1 MEAWRSLEN
10 IEKVDACMVKL
21 EGFEGP
27 LDLLLHL
34 IKKNELDICDIP
46 VALITEQYLEYLNM
60 MKELNLEIVGDYLII
75 AAELGH
81 IKSKMLLP
89 EPPIEEEEE
98 DPRASLVRRLLEYQ
112 KFKDAASELSSFE
125 TLEKDVFIR
134 TPGEDEV
141 DQDSP
146 LFKVDLWSLID
157 SLREIYA
164 RRSFNWSEGILFELD
179 NVTVEQR
186 GDEIRL
192 ILKTRGSLNFEE
204 LFGESISKSEIIVT
218 FLAILELMRTQM
230 IGAFQELPYSQI
242 KLIYI
247 GDDRSWTESH

>member
-1 MEAWRSLEN
+1 MEN

-34 IKKNELDICDIP
+34 IKRNELDIYDIP

-186 GDEIRL
+186 VEEIRL

-218 FLAILELMRTQM
+218 FLAILELMRIQM

-242 KLIYI
+242 KLIYL
-247 GDDRSWTESH
+247 GDDRSWTESY